1 MAETAAYPAIIS
13 NKLFQVEARKTTYL
27 TNDITS
33 AQTNFAADTT
43 GFPSEGFVTIENET
57 IYYPS
62 LSALQFGGTC
72 TRGYAGTAVSHTA
85 GTMVRLS
92 VAAATLNRII
102 AEVIATQ
109 TYAGTSGGTH
119 GFVNA
124 RYLSGLTTGQIVTA
138 SSNATYLGG
147 STVGE
152 IIAAVPAAS
161 AFWTDMPGTPTR
173 VGDTSFTITD
183 TSNANYYDLLF
194 KKGTILQWLEGAT
207 FQWGMVITATYAA
220 DEVTIT
226 MVGDTLDAGFTDMKF
241 CASKAQIET
250 FIIAGVLAALTDT
263 AKTWI
268 TPYPICVFSADLNVK
283 VAGTGAGANTVD
295 INDDATTMFTTK
307 PSIAENVTADID
319 NVSDNV
325 ETVVAAGSLIT
336 IDVDAI
342 TATTAPTD
350 AYVKVYYCPEA
361 WRYQS

>member
-1 MAETAAYPAIIS
+1 MSETAAYPAIIT
-13 NKLFQVEARKTTYL
+13 NKLFQVEARKVTYL

-33 AQTNFAADTT
+33 GQTAIAADTA
-43 GFPSEGFVTIENET
+43 GFPDEGFITIENET
-57 IYYPS
+57 ICYPS
-62 LSALQFGGTC
+62 ITALQFGGTC
-72 TRGYAGTAVSHTA
+72 QRGYAGTAVAHVA

-92 VAAATLNRII
+92 VAAATINRMISEI
-102 AEVIATQ
+102 VAIQ
-109 TYAGTSGGTH
+109 TFAGTSGGAA

-124 RYLSGLTTGQIVTA
+124 RF
-138 SSNATYLGG
+138 LGG
-147 STVGE
+147 STEGQLNVGLLGGSTAAE

-161 AFWTDMPGTPTR
+161 AFWTDVPGTPTR

-183 TSNANYYDLLF
+183 TGNANKYDLLL
-194 KKGTILQWLEGAT
+194 KKGTIIKWDEGGT
-207 FQWGMVITATYAA
+207 FQWGMVITATYGA
-220 DEVTIT
+220 DAVTVTI
-226 MVGDTLDAGFTDMKF
+226 VGDSLTAGFATMKY

-250 FIIAGVLAALTDT
+250 FIIAGVLSALTDT

-295 INDDATTMFTTK
+295 INDDGTTMFTTK

-350 AYVKVYYCPEA
+350 AYVKLYYVPEA
-361 WRYQS
+361 FRYQS